1 MGSGNDAASGAKPM
15 TDMIPSE
22 RERQLEL
29 DVARLE
35 AQVADLRGSGA
46 VESASRLLAMAASTI
61 DVAMA
66 EAKQESSKAR
76 AEAAE
81 LTSAALA
88 EVVEIK
94 ARAESEAMA
103 LVDTERRRVA
113 DEIDALQE
121 VRTALESE
129 RHDLENYH
137 SELRRRVQEL
147 AESMVAFMSTEPPIA
162 ALSVID
168 GLNTPEIDETTE
180 AAPSEFSGVPVVEVD
195 QGPSMFRQAGK
206 WLDAPLAEAPAEQLS
221 TPHSVD
227 DLVEDMAEE
236 RRFEAFID
244 GDENDKSRS
253 WLLHQEVD

>member
-1 MGSGNDAASGAKPM
+1 M

-29 DVARLE
+29 KVARLE
-35 AQVADLRGSGA
+35 AEVADLRGDGA

-61 DVAMA
+61 DVAME
-66 EAKQESSKAR
+66 EARNETGRAR

-88 EVVEIK
+88 EVVAMK
-94 ARAESEAMA
+94 AKAESEAMA
-103 LVDTERRRVA
+103 MVDIERRRVA

-121 VRTALESE
+121 VRAALESE

-162 ALSVID
+162 ALSVIE
-168 GLNTPEIDETTE
+168 GLSAPEIPAAADP
-180 AAPSEFSGVPVVEVD
+180 APSESSPPEFSGVPVMEVD
-195 QGPSMFRQAGK
+195 QDASMFSRAGK
-206 WLDAPLAEAPAEQLS
+206 WLDTPRAETPVDQLRG
-221 TPHSVD
+221 PHSV
-227 DLVEDMAEE
+227 EDMVEEMVEE

-244 GDENDKSRS
+244 GDESDKSRT
-253 WLLHQEVD
+253 WLLQQEVD